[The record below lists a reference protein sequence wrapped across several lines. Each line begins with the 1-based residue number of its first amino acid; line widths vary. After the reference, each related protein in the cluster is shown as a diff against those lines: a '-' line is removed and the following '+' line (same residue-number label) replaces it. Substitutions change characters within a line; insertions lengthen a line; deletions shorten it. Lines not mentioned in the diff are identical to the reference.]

1 MKSARTAAAICFLG
15 MPGSGLRIVPLV
27 AGLLLMCAGLTGCEE
42 VDTLIQQES
51 GTEKETPAAET
62 ETPVV
67 DTATTNAETA
77 VTMWP
82 AYSAPDFFRHG
93 EADEN
98 SYRENAISS
107 ARAAGLN
114 CIKVVSP
121 TPPNDEV
128 AMHLLH
134 FKSPV
139 DGHFL
144 HPSWYDKAK
153 EAGVTRW
160 IIDIGSGSE
169 IERWRFLTKD
179 YPANT
184 IQWVVRG
191 AVVPQ
196 F

>member
-1 MKSARTAAAICFLG
+1 
-15 MPGSGLRIVPLV
+15 
-27 AGLLLMCAGLTGCEE
+27 MCAGLTGCEE
-42 VDTLIQQES
+42 VDKLIQQES
-51 GTEKETPAAET
+51 GTEKETPVADMET
-62 ETPVV
+62 SDGDTGTPNV
-67 DTATTNAETA
+67 DSPVA
-77 VTMWP
+77 MWP
-82 AYSAPDFFRHG
+82 AYSAPGFFRHG

-98 SYRENAISS
+98 SYRENAI
-107 ARAAGLN
+107 AEAQAAGLN
-114 CIKVVSP
+114 CIKVVCP

-139 DGHFL
+139 DGHIL
-144 HPSWYDKAK
+144 HPSWYDKAA

-169 IERWRFLTKD
+169 FERWRFLTKD

-184 IQWVVRG
+184 IQWVVSG
-191 AVVPQ
+191 VVVPQ